1 AAGDEAATQAVL
13 RTGDYL
19 AAGIG
24 NLVNLLNPEHVSV
37 LGWITHYA
45 GTGLRDRVR
54 DRIARECLPGPAAAV
69 NTEVTET
76 GGHVVSLGR
85 AVLALEAFRERVGLP
100 RSRRLPAP
108 ASERSRTVRPR
119 ARALPGSP
127 PTAPE

>member
-1 AAGDEAATQAVL
+1 MRAEAAGDEAATQAVL

-69 NTEVTET
+69 NIELTET
-76 GGHVVSLGR
+76 GGQEGGQGT
-85 AVLALEAFRERVGLP
+85 AVLAQEAVLDR
-100 RSRRLPAP
+100 
-108 ASERSRTVRPR
+108 
-119 ARALPGSP
+119 
-127 PTAPE
+127 